1 MKTRT
6 GNSAESH
13 PALEQID
20 SRWIAAFRRKIK
32 AWFAVNARELPWR
45 GTRDAY
51 RIWVSEIMLQ
61 QTQVATVI
69 PYYND
74 FLNRYPDI
82 ESLAAADQSQVLR
95 SWEGLGYYR
104 RARQLHS
111 AAKQIVADHGGT
123 FPAEY
128 AQVLDLPGI
137 GRYTAGAI
145 LSFAHDQR
153 LPILEANTTRLY
165 ARCMALKDA
174 VEDRTSQ
181 NALWAFAEM
190 ILPRREC
197 GDFNQALMELGSEVC
212 TPRQPNC
219 DACPL
224 SNLCLTRIAGLQ
236 DQIPKKKPKKSIRRI
251 YESVIVVRRNNR
263 FLMRECGDNEW
274 WTGMWDFPRYRVP
287 RAAIGELKNLCR
299 EQTGLA
305 IELGE
310 LLATIKHTVT
320 HHNIELDCYLARSVQ
335 GRLKAT
341 RGEDSTSAQLRWVRE
356 RDLLDYPLS
365 VTARKV
371 TRLLEQ

>member
-1 MKTRT
+1 LKTRVA
-6 GNSAESH
+6 NSAEPH

-20 SRWIAAFRRKIK
+20 SLWIAAFRRKVK
-32 AWFAVNARELPWR
+32 NWFAGNARALPWR

-74 FLNRYPDI
+74 FLKKYPSV

-104 RARQLHS
+104 RARQLHA
-111 AAKQIVADHGGT
+111 AAKQIVADHEGK
-123 FPAEY
+123 FPAEF
-128 AQVLDLPGI
+128 AHVLDLPGI

-153 LPILEANTTRLY
+153 LPILEANTTRLF
-165 ARCMALKDA
+165 ARCLALQDS
-174 VEDRTSQ
+174 VDERTSQ

-190 ILPRREC
+190 ILPRRQC

-212 TPRQPNC
+212 TPQQPNC
-219 DACPL
+219 SACPL

-236 DQIPKKKPKKSIRRI
+236 NQIPVKKAKRSFRRI
-251 YESVIVVRRNNR
+251 FESVIVVSRQDRL
-263 FLMRECGDNEW
+263 LMRECGENEW

-287 RAAIGELKNLCR
+287 RAATGELKKLCR

-320 HHNIELDCYLARSVQ
+320 HHNIELDCYLAKSVQ
-335 GRLKAT
+335 GRLKTLNGKDSPAT
-341 RGEDSTSAQLRWVRE
+341 QLRWVRK
-356 RDLLDYPLS
+356 RDLADYPLS

-371 TRLLEQ
+371 TRLLDK